1 LLITHNDQEEDFH
14 SSTFGLNLLEA
25 NMEEVNIY
33 ESIARVEADLA
44 KQKNVEAL
52 LARIRFAKVRS
63 KGWTVCRYIMN

>member
-1 LLITHNDQEEDFH
+1 
-14 SSTFGLNLLEA
+14 
-25 NMEEVNIY
+25 MEEVNIY